1 MKRCVLLLFCCS
13 LFMLTACD
21 EWDEDGDDFDDE
33 TAVSLSQDPADDEW
47 DEDWDDEWDED
58 NGATAVSPNQAPP
71 AASAND
77 SSSRFQDADCPFPV
91 PGGYTIDCGYLIV
104 PENRSR
110 NDSRSI
116 QLAVAIVRAPRAG
129 QQPPVLYLAGGPGSS
144 ALDEFLGDP
153 EGWNY
158 PFLQTRDLILLDQR
172 GTGYSFPTL
181 DCPELADADF
191 TAGNPE
197 QECHSRLRA
206 EGIDLTAYN
215 SAENGADV
223 ADLRRALAYDE
234 WDLLGISYGTR
245 LALVVMRDQPQ
256 GIRSVV
262 LDSPFPPNANTPVDE
277 ALNTWESLQTLFADC
292 QADAYCRQNYPNLER
307 VFLDTVADLND
318 QPAGDLFGDD
328 FFFAITQALNDTGS
342 IPLLPWVIY
351 AVSDGNYDALD
362 EIASGEGFGRRYQDE
377 PDRSDSEGMYN
388 SVICRDEY
396 AFGNYE
402 AAEAA
407 LTAVAP
413 PEIEAALLQGV
424 SELFQTC
431 AYWGA
436 GRAAPIEDAAVH
448 SDIPTLILVGQYD
461 HATPP
466 KWGYLTAETLSR
478 AYLYDFPGGGHS
490 LISSGDCAV
499 DLITQFY
506 DNPLAA
512 PNVRCVDEIE
522 WPYFE

>member
-1 MKRCVLLLFCCS
+1 MKSYLLLLLCFGL
-13 LFMLTACD
+13 LFMTACD
-21 EWDEDGDDFDDE
+21 EWDEDWDDFDDE
-33 TAVSLSQDPADDEW
+33 TAVSLNQDPADENW
-47 DEDWDDEWDED
+47 DEGGE
-58 NGATAVSPNQAPP
+58 TAVSSNQAPP
-71 AASAND
+71 VASAND
-77 SSSRFQDADCPFPV
+77 SSANDSSGSFQDADCPFPV
-91 PGGYTIDCGYLIV
+91 PGGHTIDCGYLIV

-144 ALDEFLGDP
+144 ALDEFLSDP

-158 PFLQTRDLILLDQR
+158 PFLQTRDFILLDQR

-197 QECHSRLRA
+197 RDCHSRLRA

-223 ADLRRALAYDE
+223 ADLRRALGYAE

-262 LDSPFPPNANTPVDE
+262 LDSPFPPNADTPVDE
-277 ALNTWESLQTLFADC
+277 ALNTWEALQTLFADC
-292 QADAYCRQNYPNLER
+292 DADAYCRQNYPNLEA
-307 VFLDTVADLND
+307 VFLETVADLND
-318 QPAGDLFGDD
+318 NPADDLFGDD
-328 FFFAITQALNDTGS
+328 LFFAIAEALNDTGS

-396 AFGNYE
+396 AFGAYE

-413 PEIEAALLQGV
+413 PEIEAALLQSV

-436 GRAAPIEDAAVH
+436 GRADPIEDAAVR

-478 AYLYDFPGGGHS
+478 AYLYEFPGGGHS

-506 DNPLAA
+506 DNPLTA
-512 PNVRCVDEIE
+512 PNGRCLDEIE